1 MLHKK
6 FNKDLA
12 TYFFMQKIDLCEID
26 FYLLKYLKNFKAMHK
41 NNP

>member
-12 TYFFMQKIDLCEID
+12 TYFFMQKIDLCERKSLS
-26 FYLLKYLKNFKAMHK
+26 FKVFKNF
-41 NNP
+41 